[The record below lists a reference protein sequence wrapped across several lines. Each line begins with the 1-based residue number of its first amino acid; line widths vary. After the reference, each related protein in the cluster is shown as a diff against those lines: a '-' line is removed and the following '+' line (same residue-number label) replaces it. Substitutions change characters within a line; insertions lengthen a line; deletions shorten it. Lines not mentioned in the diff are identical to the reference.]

1 MEPARITAKAP
12 DKGTDPSEHEEPSAT
27 LTEPSTRVGFP
38 DPLSETTV
46 VAVNAVGPETNVENE
61 EFRPLFRIPATR
73 SMVEEGCKSVTR
85 LDEQSPISVA

>member
-12 DKGTDPSEHEEPSAT
+12 EIGTDPSEQEEPSAT
-27 LTEPSTRVGFP
+27 LTEPSTRVGY
-38 DPLSETTV
+38 PLSETTV

-73 SMVEEGCKSVTR
+73 SMVDEGCKSVTR